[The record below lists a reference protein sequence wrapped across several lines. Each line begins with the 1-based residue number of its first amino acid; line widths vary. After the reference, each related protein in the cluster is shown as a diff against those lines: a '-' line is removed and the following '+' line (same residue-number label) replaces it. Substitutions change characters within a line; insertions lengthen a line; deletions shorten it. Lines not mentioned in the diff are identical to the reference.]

1 VAVEVGIGLFVKPVS
16 KPKTFCE
23 VGEVRVVQQ
32 VGKLKAESRNGG
44 GLRQGEE
51 ARKGVG
57 R

>member
-1 VAVEVGIGLFVKPVS
+1 VGLEVGVGLLLKPLGKANS
-16 KPKTFCE
+16 AYE
-23 VGEVRVVQQ
+23 VGEVGVVQQ
-32 VGKLKAESRNGG
+32 VGKFKAESRNEG